1 MGVRVLSRPPHH
13 RWLVTGIVIVLLS
26 LVALVPATAGAEPS
40 GTDPVTPKLATTWI
54 VGLRSQADHQGM
66 AAFQGLGNES
76 SMSKLAGV
84 PNTYLATLGPSAVS
98 KANDAIASLLNDP
111 GVSYVEPNIT
121 YSWSWL
127 PNDPLIPEQNWIN
140 TIDLPNAWSL
150 ATGQSSV
157 VVAVVD
163 SGIRADHPDL
173 KGKIL
178 SDGMNFLNDNSNV
191 TDDYGH
197 GTAVASIIAASGNN
211 GIGIAGTA
219 MGVSILP
226 IKVGNADGAPVSAIA
241 QGVDYAVDHGAS
253 VINLSLGSDSPSITL
268 QNAIA
273 YAYGKNV
280 PVVASAGNYYN
291 QVSFPANDKQVIS
304 VGATTLDGNAIASF
318 SSRLSRVD
326 LVAPGVDILA
336 ASWSAG
342 QGDGYALMK
351 GTSFSTPMVSGVVA
365 LMRLVNPNLS
375 IEGIRNA
382 LTSTARNNFP
392 PNTAGI
398 GSGLLDADAALQKA
412 MVPAFASVWQ
422 TADQPVESQAAH
434 RTWLWGPYAFAIDQ
448 EPYAET
454 AHGDR
459 LVAYF
464 DKARM
469 EINNPYGDQSNPW
482 FVTSGLLATEM
493 ITGKI
498 QTGNNSFQQ
507 STPADVPVAGDPD
520 DPNGPRYS
528 SFTNL
533 IGATP
538 PAAGSV
544 ITQTVDAS
552 GNVGKDQHFA
562 QYNVTEGDLIPE
574 TNHRVAS
581 VFAQYLQSNGIV
593 LQNGQYQTGPLF
605 SPAFYAT
612 GYPIT
617 EAYWANVLVGGTP
630 HDVLVQCFQRR
641 CLTYTPSNADGW
653 KVEMGNVGRH
663 YYTWRYGTE
672 PPATPA
678 PGNPT
683 ALVTGPK

>member
-1 MGVRVLSRPPHH
+1 MGVGVLFRPLH
-13 RWLVTGIVIVLLS
+13 RSWLVAGVLIVLLS
-26 LVALVPATAGAEPS
+26 LLSLVPASAGAASS
-40 GTDPVTPKLATTWI
+40 GNVTATSKLATSWI
-54 VGLRSQADHQGM
+54 IGLRAQAAQQGM
-66 AAFQGLGNES
+66 APFQGLGDGS
-76 SMSKLAGV
+76 SFSKLTGV
-84 PNTYLATLGPSAVS
+84 PDTYVTTLDGAAVAT
-98 KANDAIASLLNDP
+98 ANDTIASLLNDP

-127 PNDPLIPEQNWIN
+127 PNDPLLSQQSWIN
-140 TIDLPNAWSL
+140 TINLPSAWSL
-150 ATGQSSV
+150 ATGKPSLV
-157 VVAVVD
+157 VGVVD

-173 KGKIL
+173 KGKVL
-178 SDGMNFLNDNSNV
+178 SDGMNFLNGNSDV

-197 GTAVASIIAASGNN
+197 GTAVASIIAATGNN
-211 GIGIAGTA
+211 GVGMAGTA

-280 PVVASAGNYYN
+280 PVVASSGNYSD
-291 QVSFPANDKQVIS
+291 QVSFPASYKDVIS
-304 VGATTLDGNAIASF
+304 VGATTLDGKALASF

-326 LVAPGVDILA
+326 LVAPGVDVLA
-336 ASWSAG
+336 ATWSAS

-351 GTSFSTPMVSGVVA
+351 GTSFSTPMVTGVVA
-365 LMRLVNPNLS
+365 LMRSVNPNLS

-382 LTSTARNNFP
+382 LTSSAHDNFP
-392 PNTAGI
+392 PGTPGVGA
-398 GSGLLDADAALQKA
+398 GLLDADAALQKA
-412 MVPAFASVWQ
+412 MVPAFANVWQ
-422 TADQPVESQAAH
+422 TADQPVDSQAAH
-434 RTWLWGPYAFAIDQ
+434 RTWLWGPYAFAVDQ
-448 EPYAET
+448 EPYSQT

-493 ITGKI
+493 ITGEL
-498 QTGNNSFQQ
+498 QTGDNSFQQ
-507 STPADVPVAGDPD
+507 KAPANVPVAGDPN

-528 SFTNL
+528 SFTKL
-533 IGATP
+533 LGSTP

-552 GNVGKDQHFA
+552 GNVGQDQHFA
-562 QYNVTEGDLIPE
+562 QYNVTAGDLIPE

-593 LQNGQYQTGPLF
+593 LQNGKYQTGPLF

-663 YYTWRYGTE
+663 YYTWRYGTL
-672 PPATPA
+672 PPSTPA
-678 PGNPT
+678 ADNPT

>member
-1 MGVRVLSRPPHH
+1 MGVRVLFRPLH
-13 RWLVTGIVIVLLS
+13 RSWLVAAVLIVLLS
-26 LVALVPATAGAEPS
+26 LFALVPASAGAESS
-40 GTDPVTPKLATTWI
+40 GKDPATPKLATSWI
-54 VGLRSQADHQGM
+54 VGLRAQAAQQGM
-66 AAFQGLGNES
+66 ASFQGMGEGS
-76 SMSKLAGV
+76 SFSKLTGV
-84 PNTYLATLGPSAVS
+84 PDTYLAKLDGAAVG
-98 KANDAIASLLNDP
+98 KANDTIASLLNDP
-111 GVSYVEPNIT
+111 GISYVEPNIT

-127 PNDPLIPEQNWIN
+127 PNDPLLSQQSWIN
-140 TIDLPNAWSL
+140 TINLPKAWSL
-150 ATGQSSV
+150 ATGKSSV

-173 KGKIL
+173 QGKVL
-178 SDGMNFLNDNSNV
+178 SDGMNFLNDNSDV

-197 GTAVASIIAASGNN
+197 GTAVASIIAAAGNN
-211 GIGIAGTA
+211 GIGMAGTA

-280 PVVASAGNYYN
+280 PVVASSGNYSD
-291 QVSFPANDKQVIS
+291 QVSFPASYKDVIS
-304 VGATTLDGNAIASF
+304 VGATTLDGRAIASF

-326 LVAPGVDILA
+326 LVAPGVDVLA
-336 ASWSAG
+336 ATWSAS

-365 LMRLVNPNLS
+365 LMRSVNPNLS

-382 LTSTARNNFP
+382 LTSTAHNNFP
-392 PNTAGI
+392 PGTPGI
-398 GSGLLDADAALQKA
+398 GAGLLDADAALQKA
-412 MVPAFASVWQ
+412 MVPAFANVWQ
-422 TADQPVESQAAH
+422 TADQPVASQAAH
-434 RTWLWGPYAFAIDQ
+434 RTWLWGPFAFAVDQ
-448 EPYAET
+448 EPYAQT

-493 ITGKI
+493 ITGEL
-498 QTGNNSFQQ
+498 QTGDNSFQQ
-507 STPADVPVAGDPD
+507 KTPADVPVAGDPN

-528 SFTNL
+528 SFTKL
-533 IGATP
+533 LGAKP

-544 ITQTVDAS
+544 ITQTIDAS
-552 GNVGKDQHFA
+552 GAVGQDQYYA
-562 QYNVTEGDLIPE
+562 QYNVTAGDLIPE

-581 VFAQYLQSNGIV
+581 VFAQYLRSNGIV
-593 LQNGQYQTGPLF
+593 LQNGKYQTGPLF

-663 YYTWRYGTE
+663 YYTWRYGTQ
-672 PPATPA
+672 PPSTPA
-678 PGNPT
+678 ADNPT